1 MQFDPPLQPA
11 TLIKRYKR
19 FLADVTTDE
28 GDEITVHCPNTG
40 SMRGCSTPGSR
51 VMLSTSANP
60 KRKYPQTLE
69 MVREGDTWIG
79 VNTMLTNKIVAEAIL
94 EGRIKELQ
102 GVDSITREVTISKSS
117 RLDLLLKRG
126 EEKIYVEIKN
136 CSLVEDGWAMFPDAV
151 TARGAKHLNEL
162 ASLVEQGDQG
172 VIFFC
177 IQRMDAVRFR
187 PAAHIDPLYAETLA
201 EVSKKGVQ
209 ILAYQADIGPES
221 ITMQKSIPCFLEPP
235 TEIHNDIK

>member
-1 MQFDPPLQPA
+1 MQFETPLQAA

-28 GDEITVHCPNTG
+28 GKEITVHCPNSG
-40 SMRGCSTPGSR
+40 SMRGCSTPGSQ
-51 VMLSTSANP
+51 VMLSTSPNP

-69 MVREGDTWIG
+69 MVKKDNTWIG

-94 EGRIKELQ
+94 EGRIQELQ
-102 GVDSITREVTISKSS
+102 EIDTLKREVVTSKSS
-117 RLDLLLKRG
+117 RLDLLLERG
-126 EEKIYVEIKN
+126 KEKIYVEIKN

-151 TARGAKHLNEL
+151 TTRGTKHLNEL
-162 ASLVEQGDQG
+162 AMLVEQGHQG

-177 IQRMDAVRFR
+177 IQRTDADRFK
-187 PAAHIDPLYAETLA
+187 PAVHIDPIYAETLA

-209 ILAYQADIGPES
+209 ILAYQAEVLPES
-221 ITMQKSIPCFLEPP
+221 IIIKKSIPCFLE
-235 TEIHNDIK
+235 

>member
-1 MQFDPPLQPA
+1 MQFDTPLQPA

-51 VMLSTSANP
+51 VMLSTSPNP

-69 MVREGDTWIG
+69 MVREGDTWVG
-79 VNTMLTNKIVAEAIL
+79 VNTMLTNKIVAEAIQ
-94 EGRIKELQ
+94 EGRIEELQ
-102 GVDSITREVTISKSS
+102 GIDSIKREVKTSQSS
-117 RLDLLLKRG
+117 RLDLLLERG

-151 TARGAKHLNEL
+151 TARGAKHLHEL
-162 ASLVEQGDQG
+162 AGLVEQGHQG

-177 IQRMDAVRFR
+177 IQRMDAEHFR
-187 PAAHIDPLYAETLA
+187 PAAHIDPTYAETLA

-209 ILAYQADIGPES
+209 ILAYQTEIGPES
-221 ITMQKSIPCFLEPP
+221 IIVQKSIPCFLEPP
-235 TEIHNDIK
+235 FETDNT

>member
-1 MQFDPPLQPA
+1 MQFETPLQPA

-19 FLADVTTDE
+19 FLADVTTAD
-28 GDEITVHCPNTG
+28 GREITVHCPNSG
-40 SMRGCSTPGSR
+40 SMRGCSTPGSQ
-51 VMLSTSANP
+51 VMLSTSPNP

-94 EGRIKELQ
+94 EGLIKELQ
-102 GVDSITREVTISKSS
+102 DIDTLTREVTTSKSS
-117 RLDLLLKRG
+117 RLDLLLERG
-126 EEKIYVEIKN
+126 DEKIYVEIKN

-151 TARGAKHLNEL
+151 TARGTKHLNEL
-162 ASLVEQGDQG
+162 ASLVEQGHQG
-172 VIFFC
+172 IIFFC
-177 IQRMDAVRFR
+177 IQRTDADRFR

-209 ILAYQADIGPES
+209 ILAYQAEILPES
-221 ITMQKSIPCFLEPP
+221 IIVQRSIPCFLENPI
-235 TEIHNDIK
+235 ESKK